1 MFFSNNFCIPQ
12 IIRNFASQNNILMR
26 HLKYLLT
33 AIVLCLSAGMAH
45 ADILGKGV
53 SLKLAE
59 QRAAQLSGIEYDLK
73 FTIPA
78 DRRRLVRGHAAISF
92 WWNGEGD
99 VVLDFQGER
108 NQFDGRCTIFT
119 KKNPN
124 KKKEKQIASF
134 AAFTNEHIIIQ
145 KEFLNVGVRNTV
157 HLDFWSSNKSLN
169 RNDDY
174 LYTLFVPDHAR
185 SVFPCFDQP
194 DLKATFKL
202 TLDIPDGWRAISNG
216 AELSQVT
223 TDGRTTI
230 EFEQSDLL
238 PTYLFSFTAGRFQST
253 TATCNGRQV
262 EALYRETDPQ
272 KVAQLQT
279 VFDEV
284 ALSLRWLEDYT
295 GIPYPFKKYGFVVL
309 PGYQFGGMEHPGAI
323 QFNDKR
329 IFLGEHPTPDEEL
342 NRLELIAHE
351 TSHMWFGDLVTMRW
365 FNDVWTKEVFANFM
379 AAKISRE
386 RFPNINHDLNFLK
399 AYQTPAMKTDRTL
412 GTHPIQQPLANLNG
426 AGLLYGN
433 IIYDKAPTM
442 MKKLEEQMGAI
453 ALQNGLRKY
462 LYNYSYSNAT
472 WDDLICILDSVK
484 PEAMLKEFS
493 HVWVKEKGM
502 PDIVVEASDHHI
514 TLTQKDPYGRGLRWP
529 QKFTLVAGN
538 EMERNRLWTVDMTER
553 TVTIPVKQHP
563 TMLIPNYN
571 GSGYGRFIISR
582 EYVHEL
588 TKRLLST
595 TNDLTRYAIALTLYE
610 NYLNGVHD
618 KDYFT
623 ELFRTLKKEKN
634 PLIAATLCSHMH
646 QFTIDQEPTLRQ
658 RLEGFMLDIAK
669 GSPIA
674 SCRQSMTRLLAAD
687 AISAEVLDHLYSTW
701 QTSND
706 PLLSE
711 RDYINMAYH
720 LAIMRPA
727 EWRHIISTQRA
738 RLKSKDMIRE
748 FDFVSRACNPSL
760 STQRSLFRSLLLKE
774 NRTVEPWAQNL
785 LALLSCQAREPQ
797 NNEFITPG
805 LMALEEIQRTGDIFF
820 PANWLNALLGAHK
833 SKEAKAL
840 VNDFIDSHPDYPQA
854 LKNKIL
860 EAAYE
865 VFRTKD

>member
-1 MFFSNNFCIPQ
+1 MNTTQRLKMALMLAAACLCSTT
-12 IIRNFASQNNILMR
+12 FALNIE
-26 HLKYLLT
+26 
-33 AIVLCLSAGMAH
+33 
-45 ADILGKGV
+45 KGV
-53 SLKLAE
+53 SKELAE
-59 QRAAQLSGIEYDLK
+59 YRAAHVTDVRYTLNFS
-73 FTIPA
+73 IP
-78 DRRRLVRGHAAISF
+78 DRKEEPVTGTAVISF
-92 WWNGEGD
+92 GYDGKENLQ
-99 VVLDFQGER
+99 LDFQGKMM
-108 NQFDGRCTIFT
+108 DGVRMAVVNGKPRVCRYL
-119 KKNPN
+119 
-124 KKKEKQIASF
+124 
-134 AAFTNEHIIIQ
+134 NEHLIIDRKDLRKKG
-145 KEFLNVGVRNTV
+145 KENQLILFFESTDNA
-157 HLDFWSSNKSLN
+157 LN

-399 AYQTPAMKTDRTL
+399 TYQTPAMKTDRTL

-646 QFTIDQEPTLRQ
+646 QFAIDQEPTLRQ

>member
-169 RNDDY
+169 RNEDY

-295 GIPYPFKKYGFVVL
+295 GIPYPFTKYGFVLL

-342 NRLELIAHE
+342 NRLELIATWSPCAGSTMCGPRRYLP
-351 TSHMWFGDLVTMRW
+351 TSWLPRSHASG
-365 FNDVWTKEVFANFM
+365 
-379 AAKISRE
+379 S
-386 RFPNINHDLNFLK
+386 
-399 AYQTPAMKTDRTL
+399 
-412 GTHPIQQPLANLNG
+412 
-426 AGLLYGN
+426 
-433 IIYDKAPTM
+433 PT
-442 MKKLEEQMGAI
+442 
-453 ALQNGLRKY
+453 
-462 LYNYSYSNAT
+462 
-472 WDDLICILDSVK
+472 
-484 PEAMLKEFS
+484 
-493 HVWVKEKGM
+493 
-502 PDIVVEASDHHI
+502 
-514 TLTQKDPYGRGLRWP
+514 
-529 QKFTLVAGN
+529 
-538 EMERNRLWTVDMTER
+538 
-553 TVTIPVKQHP
+553 
-563 TMLIPNYN
+563 
-571 GSGYGRFIISR
+571 
-582 EYVHEL
+582 
-588 TKRLLST
+588 ST
-595 TNDLTRYAIALTLYE
+595 TT
-610 NYLNGVHD
+610 
-618 KDYFT
+618 
-623 ELFRTLKKEKN
+623 
-634 PLIAATLCSHMH
+634 
-646 QFTIDQEPTLRQ
+646 
-658 RLEGFMLDIAK
+658 
-669 GSPIA
+669 
-674 SCRQSMTRLLAAD
+674 
-687 AISAEVLDHLYSTW
+687 
-701 QTSND
+701 
-706 PLLSE
+706 
-711 RDYINMAYH
+711 
-720 LAIMRPA
+720 
-727 EWRHIISTQRA
+727 
-738 RLKSKDMIRE
+738 
-748 FDFVSRACNPSL
+748 
-760 STQRSLFRSLLLKE
+760 
-774 NRTVEPWAQNL
+774 
-785 LALLSCQAREPQ
+785 
-797 NNEFITPG
+797 
-805 LMALEEIQRTGDIFF
+805 
-820 PANWLNALLGAHK
+820 
-833 SKEAKAL
+833 
-840 VNDFIDSHPDYPQA
+840 
-854 LKNKIL
+854 
-860 EAAYE
+860 
-865 VFRTKD
+865 